1 MISPELQAELRAKFN
16 PDGSDLRNM
25 QLRMLEMLKYID
37 QICRENGI
45 KYWLSS
51 GTCLGAVR
59 HGGFIPWDDDVDIEM
74 LEEDYRKLEKVLS
87 ESNANSN
94 YVLQNSSNDPEYVQI
109 FSKLRDL
116 KSEVK
121 EDAITDNWT
130 KFRGCYIDIFIIEP
144 SEIRLIHR
152 ICGVIWNRT
161 IFPLCKIKNRLIRQS
176 LLSVTRST
184 LRILFKCIKQFQN
197 KANAKIYRH
206 ILGCGFNLPRLK
218 KDIQESIYVPFEDT
232 TLPIPIGYHSY
243 LERIYKNYESIPPI
257 EKIHT
262 HFRSFKLKE

>member
-37 QICRENGI
+37 RICRENDI

-74 LEEDYRKLEKVLS
+74 LEEDYKKLEKILR
-87 ESNANSN
+87 ESNAYSN
-94 YVLQNSSNDPEYVQI
+94 YILQNSSNDPEYVQI

-121 EDAITDNWT
+121 EDAQTDDWT
-130 KFRGCYIDIFIIEP
+130 SFRGCYIDIFIIEP
-144 SEIRLIHR
+144 SVSRIIHR
-152 ICGVIWNRT
+152 ICGIVWNWT
-161 IFPLCKIKNRLIRQS
+161 IFPLCKIKNQNIRRRLIYIIRNS
-176 LLSVTRST
+176 LGY
-184 LRILFKCIKQFQN
+184 LFKFIKLFLN
-197 KANAKIYRH
+197 KKKAKLYRH

-218 KDIQESIYVPFEDT
+218 EDIQETIYTQFEDT
-232 TLPIPIGYHSY
+232 QLPIPKKYHSY
-243 LERIYKNYESIPPI
+243 LEHIYNNYESIPPI

-262 HFRSFKLKE
+262 HFRSFTLKD